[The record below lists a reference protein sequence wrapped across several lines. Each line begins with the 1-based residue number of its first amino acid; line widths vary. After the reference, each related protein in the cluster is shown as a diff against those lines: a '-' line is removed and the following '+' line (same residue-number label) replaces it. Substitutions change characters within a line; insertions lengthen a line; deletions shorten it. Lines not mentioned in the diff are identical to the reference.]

1 MPLHLPERAS
11 LEYSRKL
18 AKERLA
24 VLRATNPATR
34 LADAQFAIAHEYGF
48 SSWRALKA
56 EIDRRRA
63 PNAPDFW
70 QPGTTGGV
78 EASRTPFRKDPN
90 HPRQRDGAAST
101 RFISPGL
108 HS

>member
-34 LADAQFAIAHEYGF
+34 LADY
-48 SSWRALKA
+48 
-56 EIDRRRA
+56 
-63 PNAPDFW
+63 
-70 QPGTTGGV
+70 
-78 EASRTPFRKDPN
+78 
-90 HPRQRDGAAST
+90 
-101 RFISPGL
+101 
-108 HS
+108 